1 MGSPTLHPRTHF
13 GLGDIPQSNLKQT
26 IMNLVKVE
34 NGGENSMSLVDFMKA
49 AELTELRFLKSKDP
63 AKTVQWVRS
72 EEHTSELQSH

>member
-1 MGSPTLHPRTHF
+1 
-13 GLGDIPQSNLKQT
+13 
-26 IMNLVKVE
+26 MNLVKVE